1 MARILDSIDA
11 PDKLKLLTDEELG
24 ILAQEI
30 RDEIIQVTSKN
41 GGHVASSLGAVE
53 IILAVHSSILR
64 MTGSFLM

>member
-30 RDEIIQVTSKN
+30 RDEIIQVTDMW
-41 GGHVASSLGAVE
+41 HQAWVLLRSSLRCT
-53 IILAVHSSILR
+53 HSSILR